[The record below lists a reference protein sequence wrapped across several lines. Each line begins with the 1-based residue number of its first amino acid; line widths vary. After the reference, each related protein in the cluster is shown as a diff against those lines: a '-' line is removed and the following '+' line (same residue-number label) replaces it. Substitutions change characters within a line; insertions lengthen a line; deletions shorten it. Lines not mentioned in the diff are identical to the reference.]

1 MSVSTLFNAQAHA
14 RRTLALV
21 LAGGRGTRLGALT
34 DTRAKPAVPFG
45 GKYRLIDFALS
56 NCLNSNIGR
65 VGILTQYQSHS
76 LNQHVL
82 QGWDM
87 TAADGT
93 PMIELLPAQQR
104 SSESNWYMG
113 TADAIYQN
121 LDIVKKHNPEYVL
134 VLAGDHIYKMDYAP
148 LIEQHVRSDAD
159 MTISAV
165 ETSLDEGKS
174 FGVLSIDDSG
184 RVTRFTEKPN
194 QPEAIPSKPEQ
205 CLSSMGVYVFNA
217 QFLYRLLD
225 KKEEKQIGDDFG
237 HDIIPSLIKR
247 HRVMAY
253 SFSEHNGLCDYWRD
267 VGTLDSFWQANLD
280 LIGAEPQ
287 LELYDQDWP
296 IRTLSKSAPPAK
308 FNYDSSEICGAAV
321 NALVCEGCVI
331 SGALVKNSVLC
342 TGVSAGE
349 KSYILDSVILPDC
362 VIGKDCSLRR
372 VVLDRNCVVPD
383 GMVIGYDAVEDA
395 RHFQVTESH
404 VVLVTQRMLDAL
416 EQPNE
421 TRRAA

>member
-1 MSVSTLFNAQAHA
+1 MSVTTLINAQTLA
-14 RRTLALV
+14 RRTMALV
-21 LAGGRGTRLGALT
+21 LAGGRGSRLHALT
-34 DTRAKPAVPFG
+34 DSRAKPAVPFG

-56 NCLNSNIGR
+56 NCLNSNVGR

-93 PMIELLPAQQR
+93 PMFELLPAQQR
-104 SSESNWYMG
+104 GNESNWYTG
-113 TADAIYQN
+113 TADAIYKN

-148 LIEQHVRSDAD
+148 LIEHHVRSDAD
-159 MTISAV
+159 MTISAI
-165 ETSLDEGKS
+165 ETPLEDGKS
-174 FGVLSIDDSG
+174 FGVLSIDDTG
-184 RVTRFTEKPN
+184 RVTRFSEKPN
-194 QPEAIPSKPEQ
+194 EPESIPGKPDQ

-217 QFLYRLLD
+217 QYLYRILGA
-225 KKEEKQIGDDFG
+225 KEDNNLGDDFG
-237 HDIIPSLIKR
+237 NDIIPSLIKN

-253 SFSEHNGLCDYWRD
+253 SFSEHNVVSDYWRD
-267 VGTLDSFWQANLD
+267 VGTLESFWKANLD
-280 LIGAEPQ
+280 LIGAEPK

-308 FNYDSSEICGAAV
+308 FVYDSSEICGAAV
-321 NALVCEGCVI
+321 NALVCEGCII

-342 TGVSAGE
+342 TGVTAMQ
-349 KSYILDSVILPDC
+349 KTHILESVVLPDC
-362 VIGKDCSLRR
+362 VIGNDCSLRR

-395 RHFQVTESH
+395 RRFQVTESH
-404 VVLVTQRMLDAL
+404 VVLVTQKMLDAL
-416 EQPNE
+416 EQPSE

>member
-1 MSVSTLFNAQAHA
+1 MSVTTLFNAQAHT
-14 RRTLALV
+14 RRTMALV
-21 LAGGRGTRLGALT
+21 LAGGRGSRLHGLT
-34 DTRAKPAVPFG
+34 ESRAKPAVPFG

-56 NCLNSNIGR
+56 NCINSGVGR

-82 QGWDM
+82 QGWNM

-93 PMIELLPAQQR
+93 PMVELLPAQQR
-104 SSESNWYMG
+104 SDESNWYTG
-113 TADAIYQN
+113 TADAIHQN
-121 LDIVKKHNPEYVL
+121 LDIVKKHNPDYVL

-148 LIEQHVRSDAD
+148 LIEQHVRSNAD

-165 ETSLDEGKS
+165 ETPLEEGKG
-174 FGVLSIDDSG
+174 FGVLSIDDAG
-184 RVTRFTEKPN
+184 RVTRFTEKPAV
-194 QPEAIPSKPEQ
+194 PEAIPGKPDQ

-217 QFLYRLLD
+217 QYLYRILGH
-225 KKEEKQIGDDFG
+225 KEENTLGDDFG
-237 HDIIPSLIKR
+237 NDIIPSLIKH

-253 SFSEHNGLCDYWRD
+253 SFSEHNTLSDYWRD
-267 VGTLDSFWQANLD
+267 VGTLDSFWKANLD
-280 LIGAEPQ
+280 LIGAEPK

-308 FNYDSSEICGAAV
+308 FIYDSSEICGAAV
-321 NALVCEGCVI
+321 NTLICEGCVI

-342 TGVSAGE
+342 TGVSADE

-362 VIGKDCSLRR
+362 KIGKDCTLRR

-395 RHFQVTESH
+395 RHFTVTESH
-404 VVLVTQRMLDAL
+404 VVLVTQAMLDAL
-416 EQPNE
+416 EQPSE

>member
-1 MSVSTLFNAQAHA
+1 MSVTTLFNAHAHT
-14 RRTLALV
+14 RRTMALV

-34 DTRAKPAVPFG
+34 NKRAKPAVPFG

-56 NCLNSNIGR
+56 NCLNSNVSR

-82 QGWDM
+82 RGWNM
-87 TAADGT
+87 SAADGT
-93 PMIELLPAQQR
+93 PLVELLPAQQR
-104 SSESNWYMG
+104 SSESNWYTG
-113 TADAIYQN
+113 TADAVFKN

-134 VLAGDHIYKMDYAP
+134 ILAGDHIYKMDYAP

-159 MTISAV
+159 VTISAL

-174 FGVLSIDDSG
+174 FGVLSVDEAG
-184 RVTRFTEKPN
+184 RVSRFTEKPSE
-194 QPEAIPSKPEQ
+194 PRAIPEKPDR

-217 QFLYRLLD
+217 KFLYRVL
-225 KKEEKQIGDDFG
+225 ENRQENQAGEDFG
-237 HDIIPSLIKR
+237 NDIFPSLIKH

-253 SFSEHNGLCDYWRD
+253 SFSEHNSLSDYWRD

-280 LIGAEPQ
+280 LIGAEPK
-287 LELYDQDWP
+287 LELYGSEWP

-321 NALVCEGCVI
+321 NTLVCEGCVI

-342 TGVSAGE
+342 TGVSASE

-372 VVLDRNCVVPD
+372 VILDRNCVVPD

-404 VVLVTQRMLDAL
+404 VVLVTQTMLDAL
-416 EQPNE
+416 ERPSE

>member
-1 MSVSTLFNAQAHA
+1 MSVTTLVNAQAHV

-21 LAGGRGTRLGALT
+21 LAGGRGVRLHGLT

-56 NCLNSNIGR
+56 NCINSGVGR

-82 QGWDM
+82 QGWNM
-87 TAADGT
+87 TAPDGS
-93 PMIELLPAQQR
+93 PLVELLPAQQR
-104 SSESNWYMG
+104 SRESNWYTG
-113 TADAIYQN
+113 TADAIYKN
-121 LDIVKKHNPEYVL
+121 LDIVKKHKPEHVL

-148 LIEQHVRSDAD
+148 LIERHVRSNAD

-165 ETSLDEGKS
+165 ETPLEEGKN
-174 FGVLSIDDSG
+174 FGVLSVNDAG
-184 RVTRFTEKPN
+184 YVTQFTEKPS
-194 QPEAIPSKPEQ
+194 QPEAIPGSPDE

-217 QFLYRLLD
+217 QFLYRVLESKD
-225 KKEEKQIGDDFG
+225 ANNMGDDFG
-237 HDIIPSLIKR
+237 NDIIPALIKH
-247 HRVMAY
+247 HRVMSY
-253 SFSEHNGLCDYWRD
+253 SYSEHNGISDYWRD

-280 LIGAEPQ
+280 LIGAEPK
-287 LELYDQDWP
+287 LDLYDQDWP

-342 TGVSAGE
+342 TGVVANE
-349 KSYILDSVILPDC
+349 KSYIMDSVILPDC

-383 GMVIGYDAVEDA
+383 GMVIGHDAVEDA
-395 RHFQVTESH
+395 RRFQVTEAH
-404 VVLVTQRMLDAL
+404 VVLVTQPMLDAL
-416 EQPNE
+416 EQPSE